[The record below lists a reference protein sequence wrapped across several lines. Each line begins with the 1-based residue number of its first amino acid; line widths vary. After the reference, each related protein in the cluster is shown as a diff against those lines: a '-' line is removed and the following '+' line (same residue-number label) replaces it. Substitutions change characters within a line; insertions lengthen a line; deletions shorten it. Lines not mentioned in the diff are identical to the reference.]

1 MKHIHARNYLFNR
14 NRVIVLSFIMTTL
27 TEAFT
32 HIASIDSIPGERRMK
47 HMHALITYLT
57 EISFFN

>member
-1 MKHIHARNYLFNR
+1 
-14 NRVIVLSFIMTTL
+14 MTTL